1 MILKVLQKFS
11 VYCESYQVWQHV
23 SFMWV
28 SSDQSS
34 LIVSL
39 VLVSVATKC
48 QAIKVSKC
56 QTMLL
61 FFTFRLRKSLQ
72 SDAVLPPTYVIGLIH
87 LNVFFFH
94 VSFIIL
100 CVYFSYHIPTE
111 QIWCFCLW
119 LNICQLFSVTL
130 MLCLT
135 ASKMNQRFSWKLHTH
150 IQNEFLH
157 LKNAVT
163 KIILEISYDQNMITV
178 RYTVENSNAARRS
191 TSESR
196 ICWIFFQNG
205 EYCL

>member
-87 LNVFFFH
+87 LNVFFFMFPSLYCVFTLATISLQSRSD
-94 VSFIIL
+94 VSVFG
-100 CVYFSYHIPTE
+100 
-111 QIWCFCLW
+111 
-119 LNICQLFSVTL
+119 
-130 MLCLT
+130 
-135 ASKMNQRFSWKLHTH
+135 
-150 IQNEFLH
+150 
-157 LKNAVT
+157 
-163 KIILEISYDQNMITV
+163 
-178 RYTVENSNAARRS
+178 S
-191 TSESR
+191 TSVSY
-196 ICWIFFQNG
+196 FQ
-205 EYCL
+205 

>member
-1 MILKVLQKFS
+1 MP
-11 VYCESYQVWQHV
+11 SY
-23 SFMWV
+23 
-28 SSDQSS
+28 
-34 LIVSL
+34 
-39 VLVSVATKC
+39 
-48 QAIKVSKC
+48 
-56 QTMLL
+56 
-61 FFTFRLRKSLQ
+61 KSLQ
-72 SDAVLPPTYVIGLIH
+72 MSDNVTVLYIQAQKITPVWCCPATNICNWFDPLKCF
-87 LNVFFFH
+87 FFFH

-157 LKNAVT
+157 LKKAVT

-191 TSESR
+191 TIESR